1 MYIFPVTTDKID
13 TENLARRTIG
23 FSGAEIENMINQAA
37 LKAVIDKAPSVT
49 KDHIEWAKDKVVMG
63 WC

>member
-37 LKAVIDKAPSVT
+37 LKAVVDNAPLVT
-49 KDHIEWAKDKVVMG
+49 NGHIEWAKDKVVMG
-63 WC
+63 